1 MSEIRNNRG
10 LRLIRTYEIESDSFR
25 WYALSDKWKEGE
37 WPRGISDRMEL
48 SYEEL
53 MEIYKTKTSQLA
65 MA

>member
-25 WYALSDKWKEGE
+25 WYALSDTWKEGE
-37 WPRGISDRMEL
+37 WPEGISDRMEL

-53 MEIYKTKTSQLA
+53 MELFKAKTSKLA
-65 MA
+65 RA